1 MQSYKKI
8 FLIFLITT
16 LVAVFFAF
24 GIISELNIYENLIA
38 QNKTE
43 FLNNMSLVDKSGV
56 LKNNTIEKESLE
68 NPENLNNFN
77 IFERKDFLG
86 QSNSFDKNIHLIPC
100 GNTIG
105 VKLFTDGILVVGF
118 SEFEN
123 EFGQKT
129 SPAKKRGVKKG
140 DIIKKVNG
148 KEVYSVDDFILECTN
163 NDILKLEFLRN
174 DKIIKINVKSE
185 KTSDGE
191 SKLGMWVRDST
202 AGIGTM
208 TFYNP
213 KTKKFAALG
222 HGICDIDTNLIFPL
236 KSGEILSSSIVS
248 VKKGEKGTPGEL
260 HGVFLESQGS
270 IGKVIYNNQ
279 FGIYGDIVC
288 DEMLTHNTPLK
299 IALKEEVKEGE
310 AYIMS
315 NIAGQK
321 VKAYKV
327 CIQKTFV
334 QNPSSTK
341 GMIIKITDEELIEK
355 TGGIVQG
362 MSGSP
367 VIQNGKLIGAVTHV
381 FVNDPTRGYG
391 IFIEN
396 MLAEAEKIK

>member
-1 MQSYKKI
+1 M
-8 FLIFLITT
+8 
-16 LVAVFFAF
+16 
-24 GIISELNIYENLIA
+24 
-38 QNKTE
+38 QNKT
-43 FLNNMSLVDKSGV
+43 LNNMSLVDKSGV
-56 LKNNTIEKESLE
+56 LRNNKIEKETLE
-68 NPENLNNFN
+68 NPDNLNNKS
-77 IFERKDFLG
+77 IFGLNSINY
-86 QSNSFDKNIHLIPC
+86 QNNSFDKNTYLIPC

-123 EFGQKT
+123 ESGQKT

-140 DIIKKVNG
+140 DVIKTINDKCI
-148 KEVYSVDDFILECTN
+148 YSVDDFILECKN
-163 NDILKLEFLRN
+163 KDEVKLEILRN
-174 DKIIKINVKSE
+174 NKIINFNIKSE
-185 KTSDGE
+185 KTADGE
-191 SKLGMWVRDST
+191 SKFGMWVRDST

-236 KSGEILSSSIVS
+236 KDGEILSSSIVS

-270 IGKVIYNNQ
+270 IGHVDYNNQ
-279 FGIYGDIVC
+279 FGIYGDIVR
-288 DEMLTHNTPLK
+288 DEMLTKNTPMK
-299 IALKEEVKEGE
+299 IALKEEVKEGD

-315 NIAGQK
+315 NISGQK
-321 VKAYKV
+321 VKTYKI

-341 GMIIKITDEELIEK
+341 GMIIKITDEELIK
-355 TGGIVQG
+355 RTGGIVQG

-367 VIQNGKLIGAVTHV
+367 IIQNGKLVGAVTHV

-396 MLAEAEKIK
+396 MLSEAEKAN